1 MSNIYL
7 LRHGKVS
14 GEAALY
20 GHSDVEVA
28 ADIDEKIVEQFSSL
42 NLDIDSVITSPLKRC
57 FNLAK
62 LLCKESQL
70 PLTSV
75 AQLKEMNFGLYDG
88 VPFDELH
95 QDKNIWQSLER
106 FWQNPVQHPLPKAE
120 LLTGFSYRVIN
131 AWQKIVENIIREQ
144 SGKSIVVVC
153 HGGVIRMILAHLL
166 NIDFRN
172 PLWYT
177 NLSIA
182 NGSLTSIEVP
192 NKHAQ
197 IKQAQ
202 IKQARVKQIAK
213 PLLVQGTAL
222 LKPATEF
229 NFPYSLLNK
238 IQREQL
244 QGGV

>member
-1 MSNIYL
+1 VANIYL

-20 GHSDVEVA
+20 GHTDVDVAPDVNALIVKQLVAMNLEV
-28 ADIDEKIVEQFSSL
+28 
-42 NLDIDSVITSPLKRC
+42 NSVITSPLKRC
-57 FNLAK
+57 FNLAE
-62 LLCKESQL
+62 LLSHESKSSI
-70 PLTSV
+70 TSLEP
-75 AQLKEMNFGLYDG
+75 LKEINFGLYDG

-120 LLTGFSYRVIN
+120 LLTGFSFRVIN
-131 AWQKIVENIIREQ
+131 AWQMIIDKVMLEPLNQNII
-144 SGKSIVVVC
+144 VVC

-182 NGSLTSIEVP
+182 NGSLTSIEIK
-192 NKHAQ
+192 NKQ
-197 IKQAQ
+197 T
-202 IKQARVKQIAK
+202 RVKQIAK
-213 PLLVQGTAL
+213 PLLELDNSAVHFNSTSEFPYCLLEQSQGTH
-222 LKPATEF
+222 LKDVT
-229 NFPYSLLNK
+229 
-238 IQREQL
+238 
-244 QGGV
+244 

>member
-1 MSNIYL
+1 MANIYL

-20 GHSDVEVA
+20 GHTDVEVA
-28 ADIDEKIVEQFSSL
+28 VNVDQAIVKQVE
-42 NLDIDSVITSPLKRC
+42 NLTLGVDSIITSPLKRC
-57 FNLAK
+57 YNLAN
-62 LLCKESQL
+62 LLNEKTKL
-70 PLTSV
+70 PLTSL
-75 AQLKEMNFGLYDG
+75 AQLKEMNFGIYDG

-95 QDKNIWQSLER
+95 QDENTWQLLER

-131 AWQKIVENIIREQ
+131 AWQTIVDYLISEQ
-144 SGKSIVVVC
+144 SNQNVIVVC

-182 NGSLTSIEVP
+182 NGSLTSIELS
-192 NKHAQ
+192 K
-197 IKQAQ
+197 KQV
-202 IKQARVKQIAK
+202 RVKQIAK
-213 PLLVQGTAL
+213 PLLAINEPVVNPIT
-222 LKPATEF
+222 THE
-229 NFPYSLLNK
+229 FPYCLLRESQN
-238 IQREQL
+238 EQL
-244 QGGV
+244 QGHM